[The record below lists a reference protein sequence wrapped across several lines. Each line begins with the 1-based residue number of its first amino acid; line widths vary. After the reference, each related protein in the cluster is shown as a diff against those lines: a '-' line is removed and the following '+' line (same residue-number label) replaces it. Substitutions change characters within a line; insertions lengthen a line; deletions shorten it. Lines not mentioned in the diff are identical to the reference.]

1 MSAESRGIVRRDGT
15 GERAR
20 VLYVQYTDPAA
31 YPPLEHGAWLLAQAG
46 CDVRFVGLDLTNRL
60 MQMAPHPSVTV
71 DLQEGAPPGW
81 RQKVQFLRFV
91 WSAAR
96 EARRWRATWI
106 YASDTLAAPAAL
118 VASWLT
124 GARTIYH
131 EHDAPG
137 GSQSVFMR
145 LARMARRQLL
155 SRASVVVVPSDERA
169 RFLDAEAHRAAVVRN
184 MPLRRE
190 VRGPRTVPSDAR
202 HLRVFYH
209 GSIVPARLPLGVID
223 ALSEL
228 PSGVTLTIAGYDPA
242 GGIHL
247 DALVDRARLKNVGDR
262 VHVAGVVPTREALLD
277 LASSCDVGLA
287 FMPSRTTDPN
297 EQTMVGA
304 SNKPFDYLA
313 CGLALLVTD
322 VPAWRETYVTPGYG
336 RACVPESSSSIAS
349 QLRWL
354 LEHPEDRW
362 RMGESGRERVQHD
375 WHYEHEFLPVI
386 GRVMNVSDAQMA
398 AAAAVCA

>member
-1 MSAESRGIVRRDGT
+1 
-15 GERAR
+15 

-31 YPPLEHGAWLLAQAG
+31 YPPLEHGARLLAEAG
-46 CDVRFVGLDLTNRL
+46 CAVRFIGLDVTNRR
-60 MQMAPHPSVTV
+60 MQLAPHPRVAV
-71 DLQEGAPPGW
+71 NLLDGAPPGW

-96 EARRWRATWI
+96 EARRWRPSWI

-118 VASWLT
+118 MACWLT
-124 GARTIYH
+124 GARAIYH

-137 GSQSVFMR
+137 RPRSIFMR
-145 LARMARRQLL
+145 LARIARRQLL
-155 SRASVVVVPSDERA
+155 SRASVVVVPSGARA
-169 RFLDAEAHRAAVVRN
+169 RFLDAEAHRAAIVRN

-190 VRGPRTVPSDAR
+190 VRSPRTPLSEAR

-209 GSIVPARLPLGVID
+209 GSIVPARLPLSVID

-242 GGIHL
+242 GGTHL

-262 VHVAGVVPTREALLD
+262 VHVAGLVPTREALLE
-277 LASSCDVGLA
+277 LASSYDVGLA
-287 FMPSRTTDPN
+287 FMPTDTTDSN

-322 VPAWRETYVTPGYG
+322 VPTWRETYVTPGYG
-336 RACVPESSSSIAS
+336 RACVPESSSSMAS

-354 LEHPEDRW
+354 LEHPEERW
-362 RMGESGRERVQHD
+362 RMGESGRERVQND

-386 GRVMNVSDAQMA
+386 GRVMNVSDAEMA
-398 AAAAVCA
+398 ATAAACA